1 MGKWRRFVVCCFIR
15 NVSTFIMVFLKAWRD
30 YGGGYYTRF
39 DDNKVQIFIVKS
51 LLYTLSM
58 KYHCN
63 QPENMAIIFNNFFL
77 LNVWKEEKL
86 KVSCIYRWKI
96 KLTKSYLILLFQVSN
111 LLSLSY
117 SLHAY
122 IYFHGM

>member
-63 QPENMAIIFNNFFL
+63 QPENIAIIFNNFFL
-77 LNVWKEEKL
+77 FNVWKEEKL
-86 KVSCIYRWKI
+86 KVSCIR
-96 KLTKSYLILLFQVSN
+96 
-111 LLSLSY
+111 
-117 SLHAY
+117 
-122 IYFHGM
+122 